1 MSADVI
7 VVGSFMMDHTAY
19 VTRRPEP
26 GETVRGHGFRVSEGG
41 KGFNQAVAAART
53 GAAVRILGRLGSDEF
68 GGRFID
74 RLREEGIDTSG
85 IEFDLELGTGVGLP
99 VVDEEGENAIVV
111 VPGANDGVTA
121 AQVEACEPRIV
132 SAKVLLLQ
140 REVPESAAVRAAEIA
155 HEAGVFVV
163 LNPAPAG
170 PIHAFRG
177 LVDLVIPNEVELTAL
192 AQGADI
198 EDAAGALAADLG
210 GCDVIVTLGGAGVLI
225 VTDGIALSI
234 PADLV
239 DAVDTTGAGDCFCG
253 SLAARLAS
261 GERLVA
267 AAEYAVVAAGMA
279 VARRGGAGS
288 TPTLD
293 EVLPH
298 FVARRLARDC
308 ADPARLLRSVR
319 SLRPGRLAERPSSCT
334 TTMPTR
340 DCEN

>member
-1 MSADVI
+1 MSADVV

-19 VTRRPEP
+19 VRRRPEP
-26 GETVRGHGFRVSEGG
+26 GETVRGHGLRVSEGG

-53 GAAVRILGRLGSDEF
+53 GSKVQILGRLGDDEF

-74 RLREEGIDTSG
+74 RLREEGIDTTG

-99 VVDEEGENAIVV
+99 VVDDKGENAIVV

-121 AQVEACEPRIV
+121 QQLEGCAQRIA

-140 REVPESAAVRAAEIA
+140 REVPDSAAVRAAEIA

-192 AQGADI
+192 AQGCDI
-198 EDAAGALAADLG
+198 EGAARALAADLG

-225 VTDGIALSI
+225 VADGISLSI

-239 DAVDTTGAGDCFCG
+239 EAVDTTGAGDCFCG

-261 GERLVA
+261 GERLVD
-267 AAEYAVVAAGMA
+267 AAEYAVVASGMA
-279 VARRGGAGS
+279 VARRGGADS
-288 TPTLD
+288 SPTLD

-298 FVARRLARDC
+298 FLARRRAVGGRGVPLAALPDRSRDEVARDRADAARTFQ
-308 ADPARLLRSVR
+308 
-319 SLRPGRLAERPSSCT
+319 G
-334 TTMPTR
+334 
-340 DCEN
+340 

>member
-121 AQVEACEPRIV
+121 AQVEACAPRIV

-288 TPTLD
+288 APTLD